1 MEQLFQI
8 YTDILKRTDTTF
20 VRYLHDK
27 INWLSRLIVIVGARG
42 VGKTTML
49 LQHIKISN
57 ATSKSLYISADNTFF
72 SAHSL
77 YDTADKFHKLGGR
90 FLYIDEA
97 HKYKNW
103 SQEVKMM
110 YDTLPDLNI
119 VVTGSSILDI
129 GKSTD
134 ADLSRRA
141 IRYTMEGMSFREYI
155 NMTRKVNIKAYSFDE
170 IINHEVN
177 LPEEIAHP
185 LPLWNEYISRGSYP
199 FFAMDDYYSRIDNVV
214 NQTLEVDIP
223 AFAGM
228 NATTSRKLKK
238 LLFVIAQSSPFKPNL
253 SEIGRAIECDRSTV
267 SDYIVYMEKAG
278 LLRQLRSA
286 GNGMSLIERPEK
298 LFLANTTLIHALG
311 EDKPNIGNIRETAFF
326 ALMSVNNTVKALPV
340 SDFLVSGKTF
350 EVGGKSKTQRQI
362 KDTPDSYIVKDDIE
376 NGYLNVIP
384 LWNFGMNY

>member
-20 VRYLHDK
+20 VRYLHGK

-278 LLRQLRSA
+278 LLRQLRAA

-326 ALMSVNNTVKALPV
+326 ALMSVNNTVKASPV

>member
-20 VRYLHDK
+20 VRYLHGK

-278 LLRQLRSA
+278 LLRQLRTA

-326 ALMSVNNTVKALPV
+326 ALMSVNNTVKASPV

>member
-141 IRYTMEGMSFREYI
+141 IRYTMEGMSFSEYI

-278 LLRQLRSA
+278 LFRQLRTA

-326 ALMSVNNTVKALPV
+326 ALMSVNNTVKASPV

>member
-278 LLRQLRSA
+278 LLRQLRAA

-326 ALMSVNNTVKALPV
+326 ALMSVNNTVKASPV
-340 SDFLVSGKTF
+340 SDFLVSEKTF

>member
-278 LLRQLRSA
+278 LLRQLRAA

-326 ALMSVNNTVKALPV
+326 ALMSVNNTVKASPV

>member
-177 LPEEIAHP
+177 LPEEITHP

-278 LLRQLRSA
+278 LLRQLRTA

-326 ALMSVNNTVKALPV
+326 ALMSVNNTVKASPV

>member
-278 LLRQLRSA
+278 LLRQLRAA

-326 ALMSVNNTVKALPV
+326 ALMSVNNSVKASPV

>member
-20 VRYLHDK
+20 VRYLHGK

-185 LPLWNEYISRGSYP
+185 LPLWNEYISRGNYP

-278 LLRQLRSA
+278 LLRQLRTA

-326 ALMSVNNTVKALPV
+326 ALMSVNNTVKASPV

>member
-1 MEQLFQI
+1 MEQLFQL
-8 YTDILKRTDTTF
+8 YTDLIKRTETSF
-20 VRYLHDK
+20 IRYLHDK
-27 INWLSRLIVIVGARG
+27 INWQSRLIVIVGARG

-49 LQHIKISN
+49 LQHIRLSD
-57 ATSKSLYISADNTFF
+57 ATSKSLYVSADNTYFT
-72 SAHSL
+72 AHSL
-77 YDTADKFHKLGGR
+77 YDTADNFHKMGGK

-97 HKYKNW
+97 HKHKGW

-110 YDTLPDLNI
+110 YDNLPDLNI
-119 VVTGSSILDI
+119 IVTGSSILDI

-141 IRYTMEGMSFREYI
+141 IRYTMDGMSFREYI
-155 NMTRKVNIKAYSFDE
+155 NMTRGLKIPAYSFDE
-170 IINHEVN
+170 IINNAVR
-177 LPEEIAHP
+177 LPDEITHP
-185 LPLWNEYISRGSYP
+185 LPIWNEYILRGSYP
-199 FFAMDDYYSRIDNVV
+199 FFAMDDYYSRINNVV
-214 NQTLEVDIP
+214 NQTVEVDIP
-223 AFAGM
+223 SFAAM

-238 LLFVIAQSSPFKPNL
+238 LLFVIAQSSPFKPNI
-253 SEIGRAIECDRSTV
+253 SEIGRAIECDRNTV

-278 LLRQLRSA
+278 LLRQLRTP

-326 ALMSVNNTVKALPV
+326 SLMSVNNIVKSSPV
-340 SDFLVSGKTF
+340 SDFLISGKTF

-362 KDTPDSYIVKDDIE
+362 KDTPDSFVVKDDIE

-384 LWNFGMNY
+384 LWCFGMNY